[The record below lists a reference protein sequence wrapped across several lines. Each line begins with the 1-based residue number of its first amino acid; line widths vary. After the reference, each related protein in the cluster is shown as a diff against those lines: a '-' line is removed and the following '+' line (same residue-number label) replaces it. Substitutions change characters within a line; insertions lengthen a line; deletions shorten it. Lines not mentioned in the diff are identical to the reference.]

1 MKLGQYSPT
10 FGLVLSTIYSL
21 FRKYQA
27 RSKLIR
33 IKNKTA
39 YDNNFIRSVMEFVKP
54 PNVDDFH
61 FTIKYGKTFSGF
73 CYLHFNRIW
82 VSLGN
87 APYPCLR
94 NEEPRKGGHI
104 QNILILS
111 EEEYLMFLT
120 AHELFHLFLR
130 NTKRPQSERA
140 CDAYALREIREY
152 RKLTSSDFYPNVYA
166 ETQAD

>member
-1 MKLGQYSPT
+1 MSPITKLSQYSPT
-10 FGLVLSTIYSL
+10 FGLLLSVAYSL
-21 FRKYQA
+21 HRKYQTQ
-27 RSKLIR
+27 RKLIR

-39 YDNNFIRSVMEFVKP
+39 YDNHFIRNVMAFVRP
-54 PNVDDFH
+54 PNINDFH

-73 CYLHFNRIW
+73 YYLHFNRIW
-82 VSLGN
+82 VSLGK
-87 APYPCLR
+87 ASYPCLR

-130 NTKRPQSERA
+130 NTKRPQSENA
-140 CDAYALREIREY
+140 CDAYALRKMREY
-152 RKLTSSDFYPNVYA
+152 RKLTSSDFYPNNV
-166 ETQAD
+166 